1 MHLLPLV
8 ILITVQSFQYGES
21 NRISAGG
28 YFIPKINSITSYWQR
43 VTYRGGVK
51 FEKLGLLVNGTP
63 GSNTFTSID
72 DFGISFGL
80 GLPLGNRLSNVNVGF
95 EYGKKGTTS
104 NGLLE
109 ENYFN
114 FRLSLSLN
122 DIWFRKRKID

>member
-1 MHLLPLV
+1 
-8 ILITVQSFQYGES
+8 
-21 NRISAGG
+21 
-28 YFIPKINSITSYWQR
+28 
-43 VTYRGGVK
+43 
-51 FEKLGLLVNGTP
+51 
-63 GSNTFTSID
+63 
-72 DFGISFGL
+72 
-80 GLPLGNRLSNVNVGF
+80 LPLGNRLSNVNVGF

>member
-1 MHLLPLV
+1 MELLD
-8 ILITVQSFQYGES
+8 S
-21 NRISAGG
+21 NS
-28 YFIPKINSITSYWQR
+28 
-43 VTYRGGVK
+43 
-51 FEKLGLLVNGTP
+51 
-63 GSNTFTSID
+63 FTSID

-80 GLPLGNRLSNVNVGF
+80 GLPLGNRLSNLNVGF

-122 DIWFRKRKID
+122 DVWFKQRKID